1 MCPSILCNAYF
12 ACPSILCNA
21 KFTCSFTAA
30 LRKEEERSAKMR
42 EKKRLEDEKKAK
54 TAQAKVEAVCSLQ
67 TPDLTMVG
75 LDVRRINCLS
85 GER

>member
-1 MCPSILCNAYF
+1 
-12 ACPSILCNA
+12 
-21 KFTCSFTAA
+21 
-30 LRKEEERSAKMR
+30 MR